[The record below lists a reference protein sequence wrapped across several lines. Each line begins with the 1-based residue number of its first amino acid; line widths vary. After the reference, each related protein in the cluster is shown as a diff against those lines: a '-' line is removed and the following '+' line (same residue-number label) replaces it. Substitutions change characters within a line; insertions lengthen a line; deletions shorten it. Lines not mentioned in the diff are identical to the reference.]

1 MLSYQ
6 LDLFHLTIYQSLSLC
21 IFVLISF
28 AYHQIADIYC
38 LPLFKL
44 RNNWHITLYKFMVY
58 SVLI

>member
-6 LDLFHLTIYQSLSLC
+6 LGLFHLTIYQSLSLC

-28 AYHQIADIYC
+28 VYHQIADIYC
-38 LPLFKL
+38 SPLLKL
-44 RNNWHITLYKFMVY
+44 RNNWHITLYKFKVY